1 LTQNQKAPNVSLSF
15 WIIFGGVM
23 PLLTVG
29 RFKEM
34 LAGCDDS
41 LILRFRVYDHA
52 DGVTACGE
60 VEDSQDGIRFTL
72 KHAQHVGTDYPDM
85 DVLRIDLEVD

>member
-1 LTQNQKAPNVSLSF
+1 MA
-15 WIIFGGVM
+15 
-23 PLLTVG
+23 LLTVG

-34 LAGCDDS
+34 LASADDH

-60 VEDSQDGIRFTL
+60 VEDSLDGIFFTL

>member
-1 LTQNQKAPNVSLSF
+1 MA
-15 WIIFGGVM
+15 
-23 PLLTVG
+23 LLTVG

-41 LILRFRVYDHA
+41 LILRFRVYDLA

-60 VEDSQDGIRFTL
+60 VEDSLDEVSLIL